1 MRTMINYTTVRNETK
16 GLDADGLAAF
26 MAGTQWV
33 LEPHVRGHWALKH
46 RGWPIL
52 SLTAR
57 RVSDQMVKLMLLRKT
72 VKVLWGTDL
81 IVSASTAEH
90 TTG

>member
-16 GLDADGLAAF
+16 GLD
-26 MAGTQWV
+26 GTQWV